1 MSEKLDLDA
10 LERVVTASVVG
21 DEYRRQIIE
30 ALYRLRELER
40 AGQTGSGEAEDADRY
55 RWLESKCGNKIG
67 IAQVSGPEVRQAW
80 FVTFPVIES
89 GAGMILS
96 DAIDAARASLDGRS

>member
-40 AGQTGSGEAEDADRY
+40 ASQTGSGEAVA
-55 RWLESKCGNKIG
+55 KIVG
-67 IAQVSGPEVRQAW
+67 VDEYGPQIQWSRHWVE
-80 FVTFPVIES
+80 
-89 GAGMILS
+89 LN
-96 DAIDAARASLDGRS
+96 GRTLYVKDEK

>member
-1 MSEKLDLDA
+1 MTEKLDLDA

-30 ALYRLRELER
+30 ALSRLRELER
-40 AGQTGSGEAEDADRY
+40 ASPGSGEAEDADRY

-67 IAQVSGPEVRQAW
+67 IAQVSGPEARQAW